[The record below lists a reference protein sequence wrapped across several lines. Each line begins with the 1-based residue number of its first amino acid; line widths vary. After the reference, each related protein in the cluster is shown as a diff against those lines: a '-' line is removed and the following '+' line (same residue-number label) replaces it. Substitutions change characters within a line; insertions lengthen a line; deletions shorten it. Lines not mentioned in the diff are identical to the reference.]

1 MTVWALAA
9 EKKATAA
16 TMAEVEKYIM
26 SRILYTDF
34 FFDCRSLSVVLKL
47 VPDED

>member
-16 TMAEVEKYIM
+16 TMAEVEKYIT
-26 SRILYTDF
+26 SRILYRF
-34 FFDCRSLSVVLKL
+34 LF
-47 VPDED
+47 